1 MSTSSTVEYLRSLG
15 AVRERSN
22 EVFNLIVEGKAD
34 HWDWHEGKLAT
45 VVDFCAGL
53 LSRDFGTD
61 FDKIP
66 PHCRRNHFTTS
77 SNGTIDRVAAL
88 KSDPLF
94 PTSPVE
100 QARTLI
106 DLYIVS
112 VLLDAG
118 AGNTWTYREV
128 IDGVEVW
135 RGGRSEGLAVASFHM
150 FCGGAFSS
158 DPNEP
163 LRVDSTALKGLTAAK
178 LAKHMQV
185 TDTNLMSGLDGR
197 ANLLIQLGA
206 ALDARRDIVRDG
218 RPGDILYFLRPQLKS
233 GNVLPLTLFWDTL
246 FALLA
251 PIWPARTTLSSAP
264 GEVLG
269 DVWPCPSLARSC
281 ATRKEGD
288 DLVPFHKLTQWL
300 CYSLL
305 EPIESSAGWHVDRGV
320 GQTGLP
326 EYRNGGLLVDH
337 GLLTVRDLPDS
348 AYPNGRDAPPVL
360 SPSDPAVV
368 EWRAATVAALDK
380 IHEGI
385 CAKLSVTTQQL
396 QLAQVLE
403 ASTWKGGRE
412 IAKAK
417 RPATGGPPIEIIS
430 DGTVF

>member
-1 MSTSSTVEYLRSLG
+1 MSSSATLAYLRSLA

-22 EVFNLIVEGKAD
+22 EVFRLILDGKAD
-34 HWDWHEGKLAT
+34 HWDWHEDKLAT

-66 PHCRRNHFTTS
+66 PHCRRNHFTTTS
-77 SNGTIDRVAAL
+77 PGTIDRVAAL
-88 KSDPLF
+88 SADPRF

-106 DLYIVS
+106 DLYLVS

-128 IDGVEVW
+128 LEGVEVW

-158 DPNEP
+158 DPKEP
-163 LRVDSTALKGLTAAK
+163 LRVDSTALKSLTAAT
-178 LAKHMQV
+178 LAKHLQV
-185 TDTNLMSGLDGR
+185 TDANPMSGLDGR
-197 ANLLIQLGA
+197 ANLLIQLGT

-218 RPGDILYFLRPQLKS
+218 RPGDILFYLEPQLKDK
-233 GNVLPLTLFWDTL
+233 VLPLTLFWDTL

-251 PIWPARTTLSSAP
+251 PIWPARTTLPSAP

-269 DVWPCPSLARSC
+269 DVWPCPSLARSRT
-281 ATRKEGD
+281 TREEGD

-305 EPIESSAGWHVDRGV
+305 EPIESSAGWRVDRGA

-368 EWRAATVAALDK
+368 EWRAATVVALDK

-385 CAKLSVTTQQL
+385 CSKLGVTTQQL

-417 RPATGGPPIEIIS
+417 RPETGGPPIEIIS